1 MLSSK
6 VNIQEYIESGILE
19 AYVLGA
25 LPADEQARVAAD
37 IAMYPE
43 LAAEVAAIE
52 EGVLQFAQANAQEP
66 PPHLQ
71 EQIWNAIQQ
80 NSAVPVEEPVQ
91 PQSKTIPFAPP
102 APVAKPAWQRAA
114 VWAAVGA
121 SVLTNFM
128 LLSQRNKLKDEQV
141 VMQQRM
147 DSLQQKQQYLTTAMD
162 NAAKEKEMMADSSM
176 QTIVMKSMK
185 PGHPMAAT
193 VYWNKVNGDAYLA
206 MKKLPMPPQ
215 GMQYQMWVIQ
225 EGKPVSMGVLPNAMV
240 EGAIVSRLPMNVK
253 GGQAFAISLEKEGGN
268 PTPTEVY
275 VLGNI

>member
-1 MLSSK
+1 M
-6 VNIQEYIESGILE
+6 NTQEYIESGILE

-52 EGVLQFAQANAQEP
+52 EAMLTFAKTNAQEP
-66 PPHLQ
+66 PAHLQ

-80 NSAVPVEEPVQ
+80 NNTAARVEEPVQ
-91 PQSKTIPFAPP
+91 QQPKTIPFTT
-102 APVAKPAWQRAA
+102 PVAAAKPAWQRAA

-128 LLSQRNKLKDEQV
+128 LLSQRNKLKDDQV

-147 DSLQQKQQYLTTAMD
+147 DSLQQKQQYLAAAMD
-162 NAAKEKEMMADSSM
+162 NATKEKEMMADSSM

-225 EGKPVSMGVLPNAMV
+225 EGKPVSMGVLPNTMV

-253 GGQAFAISLEKEGGN
+253 SGQAFAISLEKEGGN
-268 PTPTEVY
+268 PAPTEVY
-275 VLGNI
+275 VLGAI